1 MNAAHKIVVLVGSI
15 FLAVGVFVEIIFAIV
30 AEPGKFPLAML
41 SLPGGFLLIGGGM
54 DIVVAIL
61 VHNKK
66 MIVKK
71 GVKYPAK
78 IYGYTENTSVKVNNT
93 YMMDTIV
100 HYFDSYHVEREAI
113 IPTGFT
119 RGAGMYP
126 IGLTIDI
133 FEYNGKYGYDPD
145 SVRDERLPG
154 EEELMDDKPVAPDKL
169 RLVAVRCPNCGSSF
183 RAATGYS
190 SKCPYCG
197 NYLNVNM

>member
-15 FLAVGVFVEIIFAIV
+15 FLAVGVFVGIIFAIV

-41 SLPGGFLLIGGGM
+41 SLPGSFLLIGGGM

-126 IGLTIDI
+126 IGLTTFVQKSFCTMVCRRKKRFYGKSNAEIHIKRIDKSPNLWASQI
-133 FEYNGKYGYDPD
+133 KY
-145 SVRDERLPG
+145 LP
-154 EEELMDDKPVAPDKL
+154 LQ
-169 RLVAVRCPNCGSSF
+169 
-183 RAATGYS
+183 
-190 SKCPYCG
+190 
-197 NYLNVNM
+197 

>member
-1 MNAAHKIVVLVGSI
+1 
-15 FLAVGVFVEIIFAIV
+15 
-30 AEPGKFPLAML
+30 
-41 SLPGGFLLIGGGM
+41 
-54 DIVVAIL
+54 
-61 VHNKK
+61 
-66 MIVKK
+66 
-71 GVKYPAK
+71 
-78 IYGYTENTSVKVNNT
+78 
-93 YMMDTIV
+93 MMDTIV

-154 EEELMDDKPVAPDKL
+154 EEELMDDKPVAPDQL

>member
-1 MNAAHKIVVLVGSI
+1 
-15 FLAVGVFVEIIFAIV
+15 
-30 AEPGKFPLAML
+30 
-41 SLPGGFLLIGGGM
+41 M

-71 GVKYPAK
+71 GVRYPAK
-78 IYGYTENTSVKVNNT
+78 IYGYTENTSVRVNNT

-154 EEELMDDKPVAPDKL
+154 EEELMDNKPVAPDKL

-197 NYLNVNM
+197 SYMNVNM

>member
-15 FLAVGVFVEIIFAIV
+15 FFAIGFLVGIIFVAI
-30 AEPGKFPLAML
+30 AEPGNFPLGML
-41 SLPGGFLLIGGGM
+41 SLPLGFVLIGGGM
-54 DIVVAIL
+54 DIVVAIM
-61 VHNKK
+61 VKNKK
-66 MIVKK
+66 KIVQK
-71 GVKYPAK
+71 GVRYPAK
-78 IYGYTENTSVKVNNT
+78 IYGYTENTSVVVNNT
-93 YMMDTIV
+93 YLMDTIV
-100 HYFDSYHVEREAI
+100 HYFDSYNVEREAI

-133 FEYNGKYGYDPD
+133 FEYNGKYGYDPN
-145 SVRDERLPG
+145 SVRDEKLPG

-169 RLVAVRCPNCGSSF
+169 KLVAVRCPNCGSSF

-197 NYLNVNM
+197 SYINA

>member
-1 MNAAHKIVVLVGSI
+1 MQLWRSRENSPGYVEPSGR
-15 FLAVGVFVEIIFAIV
+15 FLTDRWGH
-30 AEPGKFPLAML
+30 GY
-41 SLPGGFLLIGGGM
+41 SGGDIGPQQE
-54 DIVVAIL
+54 DDS
-61 VHNKK
+61 
-66 MIVKK
+66 KK

>member
-15 FLAVGVFVEIIFAIV
+15 FLAVGVFVGIIFAIV

-41 SLPGGFLLIGGGM
+41 SLPGSFLLIGGGM

-93 YMMDTIV
+93 YMIDTIV

-145 SVRDERLPG
+145 SVRD
-154 EEELMDDKPVAPDKL
+154 APDKL

-197 NYLNVNM
+197 SYMNVNM

>member
-15 FLAVGVFVEIIFAIV
+15 FLAVGVFVGIIFAIV

-41 SLPGGFLLIGGGM
+41 SLPGGFLLIGGDM

-119 RGAGMYP
+119 RGAGM
-126 IGLTIDI
+126 
-133 FEYNGKYGYDPD
+133 
-145 SVRDERLPG
+145 SR
-154 EEELMDDKPVAPDKL
+154 
-169 RLVAVRCPNCGSSF
+169 
-183 RAATGYS
+183 
-190 SKCPYCG
+190 
-197 NYLNVNM
+197 

>member
-15 FLAVGVFVEIIFAIV
+15 FLAVGVFVGIIFAIV

-41 SLPGGFLLIGGGM
+41 SLPGSFLLIGGGM

-61 VHNKK
+61 VH
-66 MIVKK
+66 
-71 GVKYPAK
+71 
-78 IYGYTENTSVKVNNT
+78 TENTSVRVNNT

>member
-15 FLAVGVFVEIIFAIV
+15 FLAVGVFVGIIFAIV

-41 SLPGGFLLIGGGM
+41 SQPGGFLLIGGGM

-100 HYFDSYHVEREAI
+100 HYFDSYHVER
-113 IPTGFT
+113 
-119 RGAGMYP
+119 
-126 IGLTIDI
+126 
-133 FEYNGKYGYDPD
+133 
-145 SVRDERLPG
+145 
-154 EEELMDDKPVAPDKL
+154 
-169 RLVAVRCPNCGSSF
+169 
-183 RAATGYS
+183 
-190 SKCPYCG
+190 
-197 NYLNVNM
+197 

>member
-1 MNAAHKIVVLVGSI
+1 
-15 FLAVGVFVEIIFAIV
+15 
-30 AEPGKFPLAML
+30 
-41 SLPGGFLLIGGGM
+41 M

-71 GVKYPAK
+71 GVRYPAK
-78 IYGYTENTSVKVNNT
+78 IYGYTENTSVRVNNT

-133 FEYNGKYGYDPD
+133 FE
-145 SVRDERLPG
+145 
-154 EEELMDDKPVAPDKL
+154 
-169 RLVAVRCPNCGSSF
+169 
-183 RAATGYS
+183 
-190 SKCPYCG
+190 
-197 NYLNVNM
+197 

>member
-15 FLAVGVFVEIIFAIV
+15 FLAVGVFVGIIIAIV

-41 SLPGGFLLIGGGM
+41 SLPGSFLLIGGGM

-71 GVKYPAK
+71 GVRYPAK
-78 IYGYTENTSVKVNNT
+78 IYGYTENTSVRVNNT

-113 IPTGFT
+113 T

-133 FEYNGKYGYDPD
+133 FE
-145 SVRDERLPG
+145 
-154 EEELMDDKPVAPDKL
+154 
-169 RLVAVRCPNCGSSF
+169 
-183 RAATGYS
+183 
-190 SKCPYCG
+190 
-197 NYLNVNM
+197 

>member
-15 FLAVGVFVEIIFAIV
+15 FLAVGVFVGIIFAIV

-71 GVKYPAK
+71 GVRYPAK

-100 HYFDSYHVEREAI
+100 HYFDSYYVEREAI

-154 EEELMDDKPVAPDKL
+154 EEELMDDKPVAPDQL

>member
-15 FLAVGVFVEIIFAIV
+15 FLAIGVLVGIIFAVV
-30 AEPGKFPLAML
+30 AGSGNFQAGMLA
-41 SLPGGFLLIGGGM
+41 LPGGFILIGGGM

-66 MIVKK
+66 EIVKK
-71 GVKYPAK
+71 GVRYPAK
-78 IYGYTENTSVKVNNT
+78 IYGYTENTSVVVNNT
-93 YMMDTIV
+93 YLMDTIV
-100 HYFDSYHVEREAI
+100 HYFDAYHVEREAV

-133 FEYNGKYGYDPD
+133 FEYNGKYGYDPA
-145 SVRDERLPG
+145 SVRDEKLPG

-169 RLVAVRCPNCGSSF
+169 RLVAVRCPNCGSNF
-183 RAATGYS
+183 RAASGYA

-197 NYLNVNM
+197 SYLNIQ

>member
-1 MNAAHKIVVLVGSI
+1 
-15 FLAVGVFVEIIFAIV
+15 
-30 AEPGKFPLAML
+30 ML
-41 SLPGGFLLIGGGM
+41 FRS
-54 DIVVAIL
+54 
-61 VHNKK
+61 
-66 MIVKK
+66 
-71 GVKYPAK
+71 
-78 IYGYTENTSVKVNNT
+78 
-93 YMMDTIV
+93 
-100 HYFDSYHVEREAI
+100 
-113 IPTGFT
+113 
-119 RGAGMYP
+119 
-126 IGLTIDI
+126 GLTIDI